1 MTNPYRL
8 SRSRRNILKMGT
20 IGSIFLLC
28 GGTLQK
34 AAQSQ
39 QGAGLE
45 PFKRLLPIPPTLKP
59 VRSDA
64 TTDYYEIT
72 LRKQFSE
79 IIPGTRTEIW
89 GYNGIAPGPTIR
101 QRGSINSKE
110 RRKSVVRFINKL
122 GNDDRGKL
130 IPTVVHLHGL
140 SSPPQYDG
148 YTMDLIPPESF
159 KD

>member
-8 SRSRRNILKMGT
+8 SRSRRNILKTGT

-89 GYNGIAPGPTIR
+89 LAPR
-101 QRGSINSKE
+101 QHDVPSFSGVATYSAPWSK
-110 RRKSVVRFINKL
+110 
-122 GNDDRGKL
+122 
-130 IPTVVHLHGL
+130 
-140 SSPPQYDG
+140 
-148 YTMDLIPPESF
+148 
-159 KD
+159 